1 MINSDNLCMSCMKDI
16 GTQKQCPHCGFAVDS
31 PQTAPYL
38 PIRTVIGNRYLVG
51 RLLDY
56 NGDGATYMGWDMARK
71 TAVTVREFFPDAIA
85 ERMPGGCEVLP
96 TAGSEAVFG
105 DCCQSFLELW
115 RKLVRFRGLS
125 ALICAVDI
133 VEDFGTAY
141 AVSEYVEGVTLREY
155 LLGSKTGYINWER
168 ARQLFMPVLSTL
180 GTLHSAGIVHR
191 GLSPTTLI
199 VGKDG
204 KMRISGFSI
213 WQARTARGEL
223 TAQLFPGY
231 AAIEQYGFKGQ
242 QGPWTDIYAFAAV
255 LYRAL
260 IGTDPIVATERVT
273 NDRLMIPGKFA
284 EQLPAFVINGLVNA
298 LQILPEDRT
307 RSVEELRAELSA
319 SPSAIVASGD
329 YGQED
334 DETSGAPER
343 VSKRKKKPKRRGSTP
358 LTMLVSFLIVL
369 IIGLGAFFIILYM
382 SGNISFGGMAS
393 AAREMTTE
401 AVADKQG
408 NVVVSDFR
416 GHSYVTV
423 TQNPVFGDRFVF
435 IPKYEYDDTVGN
447 GYIISQSI
455 EPDTEVKKGTE
466 IILTVSKGSETIT
479 LDNYVGMDFTAAKTA
494 MTALGLECISTEKVN
509 DGAHVGGT
517 IASMSPTQGA
527 TVNKGSKVYVQ
538 VWKAIEPQQ

>member
-16 GTQKQCPHCGFAVDS
+16 GAQKQCPHCGFAVDS
-31 PQTAPYL
+31 PQPAPYL
-38 PIRTVIGNRYLVG
+38 PIRSVVGNRYLVG

-71 TAVTVREFFPDAIA
+71 VAITVREFFPDAIA
-85 ERMPGGCEVLP
+85 ERLPGGCEVVASP
-96 TAGSEAVFG
+96 GSEAVFG

-141 AVSEYVEGVTLREY
+141 AVAEYVEGVTLREY
-155 LLGSKTGYINWER
+155 LLGSKTGYITWDR

-191 GLSPTTLI
+191 GLSPTTLF
-199 VGKDG
+199 VGGDG
-204 KMRISGFSI
+204 KMRIYGFSI

-260 IGTDPIVATERVT
+260 IGTDPIDAASRVT

-329 YGQED
+329 YGGQE
-334 DETSGAPER
+334 SSAKPER
-343 VSKRKKKPKRRGSTP
+343 AAKPARKKKRRGSTL
-358 LTMLVSFLIVL
+358 LTMFVSFLVVL
-369 IIGLGAFFIILYM
+369 LIGLGAFFAILYK
-382 SGNISFGGMAS
+382 SGNISLGSLAPTSSDGTGAD
-393 AAREMTTE
+393 AE
-401 AVADKQG
+401 ADEEG

-416 GHSYVTV
+416 GHSYITV
-423 TQNPVFGDRFVF
+423 TQNPAFSEKFIFV
-435 IPKYEYDDTVGN
+435 PKYEYHDTIGN
-447 GYIISQSI
+447 GYIISQSL
-455 EPDTEVKKGTE
+455 EPDTEVKKKAE
-466 IILTVSKGSETIT
+466 IVLTVSKGPETIV
-479 LDNYVGMDFTAAKTA
+479 LDNYVGMDYTAAKA
-494 MTALGLECISTEKVN
+494 SMEALGLVCVSSEKAN
-509 DGAHVGGT
+509 DGSRVAGT
-517 IASMSPTQGA
+517 IASMSPAQGTA
-527 TVNKGSKVYVQ
+527 VSKGSKVYVQ
-538 VWKAIEPQQ
+538 VWKAVY